1 VTRAELARRGAL
13 ALGLLTA
20 TGGLLVGSGRAS
32 VPTATARLGDL
43 VDAVELRGAVQPVH
57 SALLNAPSTLP
68 GDTTIVR
75 IAANGTNVKAGDVV
89 AVLDP
94 SKLENA
100 LTQAHGDLARLDGEI
115 ERAQVDAVAL
125 EKQDGAAAA
134 SAARE
139 VERARFEMRKVDIL
153 SPIAAE
159 QNRLRLADAEQTQRE
174 VEERMASG
182 RTARAADLESRRQ
195 VRARLQRQ
203 VERAQEAITALT
215 IVAPADGLVVL
226 RTNPR
231 VRSAAGAMQE
241 YKAGDTVWAGAA
253 LAELPDLSN
262 MRVQAQVDE
271 IDRARVHAGQA
282 ATVRVDALPD
292 RELPATLT
300 DVGSVARPDFTQM
313 PPGKGFDVTLAPTT
327 SDPRLR
333 PGMGASVR
341 ITIAHKG
348 RALLIPASAVTWRQ
362 GHAFVRVA
370 SVFRLTEREIRVA
383 RRGAV
388 EVAVSDGLRE
398 GERVALSPPPDAGR
412 AWAVSAP
419 GMPR

>member
-1 VTRAELARRGAL
+1 MSRARIVMGGGL
-13 ALGLLTA
+13 ALGLVA
-20 TGGLLVGSGRAS
+20 AGLGAWAGRSHA
-32 VPTATARLGDL
+32 PTAAVTRGDL

-57 SALLNAPSTLP
+57 SALLNAPATLP

-75 IAANGTNVKAGDVV
+75 IAANGTHVKAGDVV

-94 SKLENA
+94 SKLESA
-100 LTQAHGDLARLDGEI
+100 LTQARGDLARVDGEI
-115 ERAQVDAVAL
+115 ERARADAVAL
-125 EKQDGAAAA
+125 EKQDAAAA
-134 SAARE
+134 SSADRE

-159 QNRLRLADAEQTQRE
+159 QNRLRLTDAEQTRRE
-174 VEERMASG
+174 VQERMESG
-182 RTARAADLESRRQ
+182 RTARSADIESRRQ
-195 VRARLQRQ
+195 VRARMQRQ
-203 VERAQEAITALT
+203 VERAQEAIAALT
-215 IVAPADGLVVL
+215 VTAPADGLVVL

-241 YKAGDTVWAGAA
+241 YKAGDSVWPGAT
-253 LAELPDLSN
+253 LAELPDLS
-262 MRVQAQVDE
+262 RVRIQAQVDE
-271 IDRARVHAGQA
+271 IDRARVHTGQP

-313 PPGKGFDVTLAPTT
+313 PPGKGFDVTLTPAAM
-327 SDPRLR
+327 DPRLR

-348 RALLIPASAVTWRQ
+348 RALLIPAAAVAWRQ
-362 GHAFVRVA
+362 GRAFVRVA
-370 SVFRLTEREIRVA
+370 GFWGLAEREIRVA

-388 EVAVSDGLRE
+388 EVAVSEGLRE
-398 GERVALSPPPDAGR
+398 GERVALSPAPDGARGP
-412 AWAVSAP
+412 APSAP
-419 GMPR
+419 GAPR